1 MKKIVRGFGSASSR
15 IVRVLPAA
23 GLAAVLLALSPVKVH
38 APMISGSTMIV
49 PGDAPISIALVNPH
63 PHSLAADAQALADG
77 VNAERA
83 KHGLPAL
90 RRDPVLDQVAYAK
103 AVDMAAR
110 GYFGHTDPSGVTF
123 ADRMHARHLNVYA
136 SENIAFDVSEASAQ
150 TAFVHSPEHYSSQ
163 IDPRVTNIGAAV
175 ITVGRGETFYVE
187 DFSGN

>member
-1 MKKIVRGFGSASSR
+1 MKRIVRGFGAASSR
-15 IVRVLPAA
+15 IVRVLPAV
-23 GLAAVLLALSPVKVH
+23 GLAAVLLALSPAKVH

-77 VNAERA
+77 ANAERA

-90 RRDPVLDQVAYAK
+90 RRDPTLDQVAYAK

-110 GYFGHTDPSGVTF
+110 AYFGHTDPSGVTF

-150 TAFVHSPEHYSSQ
+150 TAFVHSAEHYSSQ
-163 IDPRVTNIGAAV
+163 IDPRVTNIGTAV